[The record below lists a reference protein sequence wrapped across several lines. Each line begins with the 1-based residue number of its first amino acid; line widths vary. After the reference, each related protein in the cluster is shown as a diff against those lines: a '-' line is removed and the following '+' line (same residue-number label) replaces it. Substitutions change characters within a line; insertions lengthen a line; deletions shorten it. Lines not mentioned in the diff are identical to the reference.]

1 MKMGTSLLGIVA
13 GFYDASMDWRLWP
26 PILRQMGDAV
36 HARSCA
42 IASHDYETDTGRLEH
57 LIDIDT
63 DYVASYESRYAGRDV
78 WLHQEEY
85 FRSPGAVWTSQQI
98 VPDNELVTTDYYR
111 DWLAPQD
118 LLHHLFGVLDRRG
131 SVVTYLVFGRSEDA
145 GPFGETEIALLHDL
159 LPKMQRGFRA
169 GEAFRKAQDIQRI
182 AMEALDV
189 MPMGIIL
196 LSGTGGVIGANQTAR
211 KIIDTG
217 EVLSIADGGL
227 WVDWGWRK
235 LRFRDLI
242 SGDGGR
248 DRKNRAEEVP
258 AFSVPRAPGQKPL
271 SVLVV
276 PVREEN
282 EPEVEGKPVAI
293 VFVGDP
299 DRPVEIDPAQICQIY
314 GLSRAESRV
323 VALLAR
329 GYRLDQVAEALGVA
343 YETVRKHLKQ
353 VFGKTGTDRQAEL
366 VRLLVTG
373 PAGLRF

>member
-57 LIDIDT
+57 LIDIDA
-63 DYVASYESRYAGRDV
+63 DYVASYESRYAGRDA

-111 DWLAPQD
+111 DWLAPQG

-131 SVVTYLVFGRSEDA
+131 SVVTYLVFGRSEGA
-145 GPFGETEIALLHDL
+145 GPFDETEIALLHDL

-169 GEAFRKAQDIQRI
+169 GQAFRKAQDIQRI

-196 LSGTGGVIGANQTAR
+196 LNGTGGVIGANQTAR

-227 WVDWGWRK
+227 WADWGWRK

-242 SGDGGR
+242 SGEGAR
-248 DRKNRAEEVP
+248 DRRNRAEEVP

-299 DRPVEIDPAQICQIY
+299 DRPVEIDPARICQIY